1 MAEETTSS
9 ADRTRELLSARPSKV
24 KFSRDLVEEEP
35 DAFEYTSG
43 VDSGPDVW
51 LITAILCLVVPVAF
65 LTWAVVTG
73 VIDPVY
79 IR

>member
-1 MAEETTSS
+1 MSEESS
-9 ADRTRELLSARPSKV
+9 ADRTRQLLSARPSKV
-24 KFSRDLVEEEP
+24 KFRKEVTD
-35 DAFEYTSG
+35 DAPEAFAYTSG

-51 LITAILCLVVPVAF
+51 LITSIFVLVVPVAF
-65 LTWAVVTG
+65 LTWAVTTG